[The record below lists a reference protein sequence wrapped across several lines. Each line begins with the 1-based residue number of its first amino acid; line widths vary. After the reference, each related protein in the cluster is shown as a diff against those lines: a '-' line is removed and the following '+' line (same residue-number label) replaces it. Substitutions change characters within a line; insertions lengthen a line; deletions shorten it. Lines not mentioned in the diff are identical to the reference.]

1 MEEVA
6 ESLTVKGWELTRMAG
21 PLVDGSTRLKAA
33 EALARFAES
42 EKIRAAAMLHDE
54 AQHAVPPRLEALE
67 DHPGM
72 KTSVRTG
79 RMASFAAADSA
90 AMEIALVSGLSQG
103 QAHRVLEQA
112 DTLVSDTPEVL
123 EALALGRIG
132 VAHVQRIIEQTRH
145 IVPEMPPSPSR
156 EADAAS
162 REEWEREVAAREARA
177 RVARRDFGVDMLAVA
192 PGKCPSQ
199 LRSRGQQVLEKYYG
213 LSFTKRSRTALRDR
227 RIFVEE
233 ASDGMAWLSGYLPA
247 AGCHAII
254 SKIDGMARLLKA
266 DPDSAAAVARAA
278 HEAGCSAAA
287 QPPVDDPNEQ
297 RTLDQLRADVFIDTV
312 LNGPRGQGLESVN
325 AEVFVTVPSTLFP
338 GTPGGPVAVDRTP
351 VDGGAAGSSDG
362 TDEATGARRPV
373 GAAPEAPGDFEA
385 AALEPGSAV
394 PSLLGGGP
402 VDQTSAARL
411 MTAARTWWRVITD
424 PVTGAVVEFGQN
436 RYRPTRAQRAILQ
449 FRDGCCTTP
458 GCTGAA
464 RACDVDHTDEW
475 QDGGGTDIGNLH
487 FCCRRC
493 HRLKSLGL
501 IEVEQRSGG
510 TMLVTSL
517 FGTQRVSYPAAPWAV
532 ADPGQA
538 TTRQDAPGRRSLPAP
553 PMDPDAT
560 VPEVESQYY
569 HPLQHQ
575 DEDDDDPGM
584 TEAEYVAWSAQ
595 MLAEGDPCAADRL
608 EERILE
614 NISVD
619 EVLECLQA
627 EEQAESVGGQEP
639 DDRQPAAGIGN
650 SPRVA
655 HDFFEEKIEYRHY
668 EALQM
673 RLWGR
678 TEDVPDPSS
687 ENPEHGRYARTP
699 RAKAARKRRLKRIA
713 GGAGPSAIRRSDG
726 PQSASEPEGDP
737 TPLDDPPF

>member
-6 ESLTVKGWELTRMAG
+6 ESLTVTGWELTRMAG

-42 EKIRAAAMLHDE
+42 EKFRAAAMLHDE
-54 AQHAVPPRLEALE
+54 AQHAVPPRVEALK

-72 KTSVRTG
+72 KISVRTG

-103 QAHRVLEQA
+103 QAHRMLDQA

-132 VAHVQRIIEQTRH
+132 ASHVQRIVEQTRQ
-145 IVPEMPPSPSR
+145 IVPEVPPPPPRDADPAIR
-156 EADAAS
+156 EDWEHDA
-162 REEWEREVAAREARA
+162 AAREAQA
-177 RVARRDFGVDMLAVA
+177 RVDRRDFGADMLAVA

-199 LRSRGQQVLEKYYG
+199 LRSRGAQVLEKYYG

-227 RIFVEE
+227 RILVEE
-233 ASDGMAWLSGYLPA
+233 ASDGMAWLSGYLPSA
-247 AGCHAII
+247 SCHAIYT
-254 SKIDGMARLLKA
+254 KIDAMARLLKA

-278 HEAGCSAAA
+278 QEAGGGPEARTPAA
-287 QPPVDDPNEQ
+287 DPDEH
-297 RTLDQLRADVFIDTV
+297 RTLDQLRADVLIDTV

-351 VDGGAAGSSDG
+351 IDGVATGSSDQAAG
-362 TDEATGARRPV
+362 DLLPGEAAL
-373 GAAPEAPGDFEA
+373 EAPGG
-385 AALEPGSAV
+385 LEVGELKPGAAV

-402 VDQTSAARL
+402 IDLTSAARL

-424 PVTGAVVEFGQN
+424 PVTGAVVDFGQN

-464 RACDVDHTDEW
+464 RSCDVDHTDEW
-475 QDGGGTDIGNLH
+475 QDGGGTDIANLH
-487 FCCRRC
+487 FACRRC
-493 HRLKSLGL
+493 HRMKSLGL
-501 IEVEQRSGG
+501 IDVEQRAGG
-510 TMLVTSL
+510 TILVTSL

-532 ADPGQA
+532 ADAGQA
-538 TTRQDAPGRRSLPAP
+538 ATRQDAPGCRTLPAP
-553 PMDPDAT
+553 PTDPDAA
-560 VPEVESQYY
+560 VPEVEPQYY
-569 HPLQHQ
+569 HPVPLDWQ
-575 DEDDDDPGM
+575 DDDDDDPGM
-584 TEAEYVAWSAQ
+584 TEAEYDAWSAQ

-608 EERILE
+608 EERMLE

-619 EVLECLQA
+619 EVLESLQA
-627 EEQAESVGGQEP
+627 DEQAESGEGPAP
-639 DDRQPAAGIGN
+639 DTGHPQA
-650 SPRVA
+650 PRKP
-655 HDFFEEKIEYRHY
+655 HDISEEKIEYRHY

-673 RLWGR
+673 RLWGKI
-678 TEDVPDPSS
+678 EDVPDPSS
-687 ENPEHGRYARTP
+687 ENPEHGRYARTT
-699 RAKAARKRRLKRIA
+699 RAKSNRKRRLKRIA
-713 GGAGPSAIRRSDG
+713 GAYGPRTVSWRD
-726 PQSASEPEGDP
+726 EPENSSAPDSGQA
-737 TPLDDPPF
+737 PLEDPPF